1 MTAYRK
7 KQLYRQLLEQTKA
20 VLGSGGYQMDSI
32 GRMATIIAILKMHFP
47 EWIFIGFYRRVEEK
61 ILEIGPYQGTVIA
74 CGTIKYGHGVC
85 GEAADQKKTINIP
98 DVSKHRNY
106 ISCSPETRSEIVVPV
121 LINNNVVSMLDIDS
135 PVLSGFDSIDEKYL
149 EEITSYL

>member
-1 MTAYRK
+1 
-7 KQLYRQLLEQTKA
+7 
-20 VLGSGGYQMDSI
+20 
-32 GRMATIIAILKMHFP
+32 
-47 EWIFIGFYRRVEEK
+47 
-61 ILEIGPYQGTVIA
+61 VIA